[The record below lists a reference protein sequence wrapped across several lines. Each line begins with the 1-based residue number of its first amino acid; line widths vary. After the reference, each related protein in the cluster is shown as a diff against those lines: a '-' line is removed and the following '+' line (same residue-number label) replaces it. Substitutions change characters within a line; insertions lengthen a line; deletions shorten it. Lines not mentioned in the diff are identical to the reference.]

1 MGRASRNSSDMVY
14 RLKCRRTDNTD
25 LPAVTRQS
33 RQVYAVC
40 AARETRNDLYRIDA
54 NTEGAYHCLMIECQ
68 NCQVPLS
75 GDYCG
80 NCGQRN
86 VDLERPI
93 WSLVADVI
101 KETFEVDGRAWLTI
115 KTLFRYPGMLTSE
128 FLAGR
133 RRRYTPPLRLY
144 LVTSISFFVFVAWL
158 AQSGV
163 LLDPGQDPK
172 FDAAVQAQ
180 FLSDELPRLMFV
192 LLPVFAL
199 LLKAV
204 YFRRLYFD
212 HLIFSIHL
220 HTAGYMILALMLP
233 LEDFA
238 NQNIGLMIAQFILL
252 VYFLAYFVSAVRR
265 VYGPGWLVASLKSAA
280 VLFGYMIAVS
290 MAIESASNILIIGD

>member
-1 MGRASRNSSDMVY
+1 
-14 RLKCRRTDNTD
+14 
-25 LPAVTRQS
+25 
-33 RQVYAVC
+33 
-40 AARETRNDLYRIDA
+40 
-54 NTEGAYHCLMIECQ
+54 MIECQ
-68 NCQVPLS
+68 NCQTTLN
-75 GDYCG
+75 GAYCG
-80 NCGQRN
+80 NCGQRD

-93 WSLVADVI
+93 WSLVADVL

-115 KTLFRYPGMLTSE
+115 KTLFRHPGMLTSE

-133 RRRYTPPLRLY
+133 RRTYTPPLRLY

-158 AQSGV
+158 AQSGL

-199 LLKAV
+199 LLKAM

-220 HTAGYMILALMLP
+220 HTAGYLILAVMLP
-233 LEDFA
+233 LEDIA
-238 NQNIGLMIAQFILL
+238 NQNVGLMIAQFILFA
-252 VYFLAYFVSAVRR
+252 YFLIYFVSAVRH
-265 VYGPGWLVASLKSAA
+265 VYGPGWLVAAIKSAA
-280 VLFGYMIAVS
+280 VLFGYMMAVS
-290 MAIESASNILIIGD
+290 VAIESASNFLIIAD